1 MAVLESAEITLGR
14 RYAIINFITVY
25 VNIIRSSML
34 NLQHQCVRHQE
45 EVYLTTSLLRSL
57 KGQLLENSCCGATRA
72 IILSLLCVGGQVS

>member
-34 NLQHQCVRHQE
+34 NLQYQCVRHQE
-45 EVYLTTSLLRSL
+45 EVYLTTSLL
-57 KGQLLENSCCGATRA
+57 
-72 IILSLLCVGGQVS
+72 